1 MTVSLLLS
9 KPIKQFQ
16 MKYFLKSILVLCILL
31 VSSCYYEDIDD
42 LEKRQEIIEQDTT
55 LYDYVES
62 MAQDGANQDDVTCI
76 KFIYPIGLYTVDAND
91 VVISLDVIVG
101 NQAFFDFLN
110 NLNPTDNISIS
121 YPIETTL
128 SDGTIVSITNNEEL
142 LDSIESCIEQQEE
155 IIRECDALLNDG
167 QECIW
172 KVGYS
177 FNDTN
182 DFLGAEFDGDGIT
195 YFEYGDDSDEGSWNS
210 LFIEDQLFININLL
224 DDTSIY
230 GQRFNKNW
238 RVEFWSPET
247 MTLTT
252 DNGEELIINRYC
264 TPDDTDEC
272 FNLDFV
278 ACENNLTPGIADIIL
293 DDYTACIFE
302 IMRLDETI
310 DTIAYYENEN
320 DALTSSNAI
329 DPNVI
334 YNNTS
339 LDQDFYVSIT
349 YGINNAVNLISISV
363 SVESCP

>member
-1 MTVSLLLS
+1 MNES
-9 KPIKQFQ
+9 IKQIQ
-16 MKYFLKSILVLCILL
+16 MKNILKSLFILSMLAIT
-31 VSSCYYEDIDD
+31 SCYYEDIDD
-42 LEKRQEIIEQDTT
+42 LEKRQEVIEQDTT

-62 MAQDGANQDDVTCI
+62 MAQDGADQDDVTCI
-76 KFIYPIGLYTVDAND
+76 KFVYPIGLYTVDEND

-128 SDGTIVSITNNEEL
+128 SDGTIVSVTNNDEL
-142 LDSIESCIEQQEE
+142 LDSIESCIERQEE
-155 IIRECDALLNDG
+155 IIRECDGLLNGG
-167 QECIW
+167 QDCIW

-238 RVEFWSPET
+238 RVESWSPET

-252 DNGEELIINRYC
+252 DNGDELIINRYC
-264 TPDDTDEC
+264 SPDDTNDC
-272 FNLDFV
+272 FNLDFI
-278 ACENNLTPGIADIIL
+278 ACENDLTPGIADIIL

-302 IMRLDETI
+302 IMRLDESL

-329 DPNVI
+329 DSSVI

-339 LDQDFYVSIT
+339 LMQDFYVGIT
-349 YGINNAVNLISISV
+349 YGVNGATNVIEISISV
-363 SVESCP
+363 ENCP